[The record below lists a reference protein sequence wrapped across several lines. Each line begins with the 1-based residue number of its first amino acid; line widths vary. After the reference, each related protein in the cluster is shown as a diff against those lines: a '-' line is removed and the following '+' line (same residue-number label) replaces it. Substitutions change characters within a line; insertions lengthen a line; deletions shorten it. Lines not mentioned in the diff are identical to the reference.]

1 MSVVAEL
8 VHRMV
13 TDVFNERNAHRRAEA
28 IAAVFADNVVF
39 VDPEGTVTGLA
50 ALAEKVHALLEG
62 APGFV
67 FRLAGPIQEVADLG
81 LDRWQFGPPGA
92 DPVVRGT
99 DVAIVADGRIVRL
112 YTMIDPS

>member
-1 MSVVAEL
+1 MQ
-8 VHRMV
+8 RMV
-13 TDVFNERNAHRRAEA
+13 TDVFNERDADRRIEA

-39 VDPEGTVTGLA
+39 VDPEGTVTGLVA
-50 ALAEKVHALLEG
+50 VAEKVRVLLEG

-92 DPVVRGT
+92 DPVVLGT
-99 DVAIVADGRIVRL
+99 DVAIIADGRIVRL
-112 YTMIDPS
+112 YTMIDHS